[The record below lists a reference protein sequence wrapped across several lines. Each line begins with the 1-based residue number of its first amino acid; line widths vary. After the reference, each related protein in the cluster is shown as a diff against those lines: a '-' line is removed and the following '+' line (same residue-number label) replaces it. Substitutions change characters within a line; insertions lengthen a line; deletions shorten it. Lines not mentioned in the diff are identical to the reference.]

1 MKIQKAIW
9 DETRHIALG
18 ILVLSLLMQAVFY
31 VLGFWD
37 MTVVW
42 GNLLGGIYALLNFF
56 ILGLTVQKVANDADE
71 KRGKNLMQFSY
82 SSRMFLTV
90 VIVFLG
96 ITLPWFNWFAV
107 LIPQFFTRITIAAM
121 GVTGHHSKQE
131 KKEQEQ
137 LAKEHLK
144 AISNTAKVADKLKK
158 KDEAPEEAAPS
169 DEVAAA
175 ELAAIEA
182 EAVAAEARAKAA
194 RAKAEALKAQQNK

>member
-9 DETRHIALG
+9 DETRHIATG
-18 ILVLSLLMQAVFY
+18 IIGLSLIMQLVFF

-42 GNLLGGIYALLNFF
+42 GNLLGGAYAILNFF

-90 VIVFLG
+90 VVVFLG

-107 LIPQFFTRITIAAM
+107 LIPQFFTRITIAIM
-121 GVTGHHSKQE
+121 GITGKHSKQE
-131 KKEQEQ
+131 KAEQEA

-144 AISNTAKVADKLKK
+144 AISNTAKVAEKVKGKK
-158 KDEAPEEAAPS
+158 TVSAEESPDA
-169 DEVAAA
+169 ELLAA
-175 ELAAIEA
+175 ELEAAEA
-182 EAVAAEARAKAA
+182 EAAAAEARAKAA
-194 RAKAEALKAQQNK
+194 RAKAEAMKAKKQN